1 MFFKSLDHFI
11 YSIVPNAPPQ
21 SIFSVNT
28 SSTSLLVTWQ
38 PVPYSDANGVVYAYI
53 VSIKRAQSNESWV
66 NYTQYEPVL
75 QMTYTGLLRYVVYT
89 IKVSAVTSRGSGPFS
104 TEVLPSTDQD
114 SKYPCYIGLVP
125 HSHFVAQV
133 LS

>member
-1 MFFKSLDHFI
+1 MFFKSLSHFI
-11 YSIVPNAPPQ
+11 YSIVPSAPPQ

-38 PVPYSDANGVVYAYI
+38 PVPYADANGIVYAYI

-66 NYTQYEPVL
+66 NHTQYEPAL
-75 QMTYTGLLRYVVYT
+75 QMTFTGLLRYVVYT
-89 IKVSAVTSRGSGPFS
+89 IKVSAVTSKGSGPFS

-114 SKYPCYIGLVP
+114 SKYSYYIGLVTL
-125 HSHFVAQV
+125 SHCVAQI
-133 LS
+133 